1 MIVDASLI
9 IDAIADPGP
18 RGIAAREALAAQPAA
33 ETLFAPGH
41 FAIEVLSGLSAAAN
55 RPSHPFQTADL
66 TQALQDAESLEILIE
81 ATPWIDVHRAW
92 TLASGSL
99 RYADALYVAAAER
112 HATALLTADTR
123 IERSGTPITCEI
135 ITVAPAGEG
144 DPTHRAR
151 PTAGRRT
158 GGRPRW

>member
-18 RGIAAREALAAQPAA
+18 RGIAARDALAAQPAA
-33 ETLFAPGH
+33 EPLSAPGH
-41 FAIEVLSGLSAAAN
+41 FAIEVMSGLSAAAN
-55 RPSHPFQTADL
+55 RPNHPFRTADL
-66 TQALQDAESLEILIE
+66 TQALHDAESFEILIE
-81 ATPWIDVHRAW
+81 ATPWSDLHRAW

-123 IERSGTPITCEI
+123 IERSGAPTTCEI
-135 ITVAPAGEG
+135 ITVAPVGEG
-144 DPTHRAR
+144 DPAHRAR
-151 PTAGRRT
+151 PTAS
-158 GGRPRW
+158 RPRP